1 MKAVAVVRPARWQA
15 CFDRSKSARRAMSHC
30 TVLALLALLAACAA
44 PPSAPV
50 TLPPPAPAPSLPP
63 AAAPVE
69 QPTFAQS
76 GLASIYGPK
85 QQGHR
90 TASGERLDVHAFTAA
105 HRNLP
110 FYTVVRV
117 TAPSTGKTVKVRI
130 NDRGPFI
137 AGRIVDLSQAAAVAL
152 GILERG
158 TAPVRIEVYASDQ
171 P

>member
-1 MKAVAVVRPARWQA
+1 MKAVALAGPARRQA
-15 CFDRSKSARRAMSHC
+15 CFGRSVTARWAM
-30 TVLALLALLAACAA
+30 LALLGQLAACAVE
-44 PPSAPV
+44 PPAPV
-50 TLPPPAPAPSLPP
+50 VVPPTPPAPSLPP
-63 AAAPVE
+63 AAVPAE

-90 TASGERLDVHAFTAA
+90 TASGEPLNIHALTAA

-137 AGRIVDLSQAAAVAL
+137 AGRIVDLSEAAAIAL

-171 P
+171 